1 MASCPVRLVAS
12 CFPRFS
18 NAWRV
23 FLDINEVIK
32 LIVKVLNYIENAH
45 RFTIKEFT
53 G

>member
-1 MASCPVRLVAS
+1 MRFFGPNDVSLFIASCPVRLVAS

-32 LIVKVLNYIENAH
+32 LIVKV
-45 RFTIKEFT
+45 
-53 G
+53 